1 MISLKNR
8 LALTWA
14 LFISLALGVLTL
26 VINVF
31 TGYVFTALIKENI
44 AGKSAEIVETIG
56 GQYNPLSRSFDA
68 PSVEAVGMYFVHEGY
83 IITVEDEKGGPVWD
97 ARSCDMQQC
106 ADVINGITERME
118 SSFRLRGEIQKR
130 EYPVNYFG
138 STVGN
143 ISIET
148 YGPFFF
154 SETESKFLGSVNKLL
169 FAAGLVFILLSI
181 AVSVPL
187 SRAIARPVLK
197 AGEATRKIARAHA
210 GGNNFQNL
218 QIRLDEG
225 YKTRELAELSAA
237 VNELA
242 AELEEGERRQKQLTS
257 DIAHELRTPLACLQ
271 GNIEAMLD
279 GVWEPG
285 PERLA
290 SCHEE
295 VLRLGRLVQDLNT
308 LTSLEWEKL
317 ILNKSEFDLSS
328 LLRLTSGQFSAAAR
342 EKGIALNLNLA
353 PGLVNA
359 DYDRL
364 KQVFINLLSNA
375 VKYTDRGS
383 ITVNAEQITEPTEE
397 QTGEASPG
405 QAGPSWLVSVADTG
419 AGIGAEDLPHIFE
432 RFYRCD
438 KSRSRGAGGAG
449 IGLTIAA
456 AIIAAHGGSISAESP
471 ARGGNPDSG
480 ENADSGEDAD
490 GGGPAGGEGP
500 EGAGQKGPGSIFY
513 VRLK

>member
-14 LFISLALGVLTL
+14 FFISLSLGVLTL
-26 VINVF
+26 VINLF
-31 TGYVFTALIKENI
+31 TGYVFTALIRENI
-44 AGKSAEIVETIG
+44 AEKSVDIVSTIG
-56 GQYNPLSRSFDA
+56 GQYDPMNRSFDA

-83 IITVEDEKGGPVWD
+83 IVSVEDEGGEPVWD

-106 ADVINGITERME
+106 ADVINDITMRME
-118 SSFRLRGEIQKR
+118 SSFRVRGEMQKR
-130 EYPVNYFG
+130 QYPVNYFG
-138 STVGN
+138 RKVGN
-143 ISIET
+143 VSIET

-154 SETESKFLGSVNKLL
+154 SETESKFLSSINKLL
-169 FAAGLVFILLSI
+169 FAAGIIFILLSV

-187 SRAIARPVLK
+187 SRAIARPILK
-197 AGEATRKIARAHA
+197 AGEAARQIARAHA
-210 GGNNFQNL
+210 DGNNFQNL
-218 QIRLDEG
+218 QIRLDER

-242 AELEEGERRQKQLTS
+242 AELEEGERRQKQLSS
-257 DIAHELRTPLACLQ
+257 DIAHELRTPLTCLQ

-279 GVWEPG
+279 GVWEPSR
-285 PERLA
+285 ERLA

-295 VLRLGRLVQDLNT
+295 VLRLSRLVQDLNT
-308 LTSLEWEKL
+308 LTSLEWENL
-317 ILNKSEFDLSS
+317 SLNKSEFELSN
-328 LLRLTSGQFSAAAR
+328 LLRLTSDQFGAAAQ
-342 EKGIALNLNLA
+342 EKGIAVNLNLA
-353 PGLVNA
+353 PGLINA

-383 ITVNAEQITEPTEE
+383 ISVSVEKISGIGQGQDSA
-397 QTGEASPG
+397 PG
-405 QAGPSWLVSVADTG
+405 HSWRISVADTG
-419 AGIGAEDLPHIFE
+419 PGIGAEDLPRIFE

-456 AIIAAHGGSISAESP
+456 AIVAAHGGSISAESP
-471 ARGGNPDSG
+471 ARGKDPDGTS
-480 ENADSGEDAD
+480 
-490 GGGPAGGEGP
+490 GGGRAEPKAGGQSG
-500 EGAGQKGPGSIFY
+500 GPGAIFH
-513 VRLK
+513 VEL